1 MRKESSRKISLF
13 NVMVGLL
20 MTAAILIFFVN
31 NIIVVNGLVLT
42 GNNLKNE
49 INNTV
54 TVNNN
59 LQTEIERLTNF
70 DNLKPVAIDKLKL
83 NYSNNRPKKI
93 TVLKSDLDNMK
104 Q

>member
-1 MRKESSRKISLF
+1 MRKETTRKISLF
-13 NVMVGLL
+13 NVLVGLFA
-20 MTAAILIFFVN
+20 TSAILVFFVN

-49 INNTV
+49 INNTI

-70 DNLKPVAIDKLKL
+70 DNIKPVAIDKLKL
-83 NYSNNRPKKI
+83 NYSNSRPKRI